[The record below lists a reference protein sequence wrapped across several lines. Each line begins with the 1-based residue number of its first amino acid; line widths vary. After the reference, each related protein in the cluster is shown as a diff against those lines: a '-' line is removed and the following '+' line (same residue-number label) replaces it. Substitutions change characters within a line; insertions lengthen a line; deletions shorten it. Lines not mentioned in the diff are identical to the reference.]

1 MSDGKPIMALVLG
14 GAEGRTILHGTHP
27 ALKELFDTY
36 AGTACRGVFRS
47 SSTCVTR
54 SLTPGCCTGEAHEAR
69 LKLFENASVSFRRGT
84 VAFRPR
90 QSTLRPTR
98 QNWMPRPTRRLW
110 TSPILM
116 AIPKLLRAWCFQM
129 LNKFAPTCFLAR
141 GARS

>member
-1 MSDGKPIMALVLG
+1 MALVLG
-14 GAEGRTILHGTHP
+14 GAEGRTILDGTHP

-36 AGTACRGVFRS
+36 A
-47 SSTCVTR
+47 
-54 SLTPGCCTGEAHEAR
+54 GEAHEAR

-98 QNWMPRPTRRLW
+98 QNWMLRPTRRLW

>member
-14 GAEGRTILHGTHP
+14 GAEGRTILDGTHP

-98 QNWMPRPTRRLW
+98 QSWMQRPTRRLW